1 LAVVSVGD
9 TAIRVF
15 QKVLSNYASIDYYN
29 LNKNCKKGEADTL
42 RKKLKKY
49 NLIIVGIHDTHNL
62 VARNFGITKQAID
75 FVDSLSRPASTLGG
89 HKKIILDV
97 FANPY
102 TLGMFHNTKNI
113 DAVILSYQ
121 NIDIAEDLSAQM
133 IFGGLPFKGKLPVT
147 ASPEFSLN
155 IGLSIPDSFR
165 LKYTSPREL
174 NISEKD
180 LAAIDS
186 IAMKGIKNKAYPG
199 CVILTAKDGKV
210 FYDKAFG
217 YHTYENKVPTTVN
230 DIFDMA
236 SVTKIEA
243 STMAIMKL
251 YDDGKLDIDKELG
264 DYLPILKGSNK
275 EHIVIRDV
283 LTHQARLKAW
293 IPFYLETIKKGK
305 FDTTIY
311 HKVKS
316 DKYPWRV
323 ADNLYIRKDYPDSI
337 IHEIIKSPLNKKK
350 EYLYSDMGFY
360 LMMKIIEKITGESFE
375 KYIQDNIYTPLGMSS
390 TGFKPREKFKL
401 SRIVPTEVD
410 TVWRKQLLYGDVNDQ
425 GAAMMG
431 GVCGHAGLFSDA
443 TDLATLMQMLLQ
455 KGEYAGVRYFKDST
469 VEEFTRCQFP
479 ENNNRRGLGF
489 DKPAL
494 TLKDIGPCCKSAS
507 SLSYGHS
514 GFTGTYFW
522 VDPKENLIYI
532 FLSNRVYPDADN
544 KKIIEMGTRTDIQQ
558 AIYNAIAKSKVQ
570 K

>member
-1 LAVVSVGD
+1 
-9 TAIRVF
+9 
-15 QKVLSNYASIDYYN
+15 
-29 LNKNCKKGEADTL
+29 
-42 RKKLKKY
+42 
-49 NLIIVGIHDTHNL
+49 
-62 VARNFGITKQAID
+62 
-75 FVDSLSRPASTLGG
+75 
-89 HKKIILDV
+89 
-97 FANPY
+97 
-102 TLGMFHNTKNI
+102 
-113 DAVILSYQ
+113 
-121 NIDIAEDLSAQM
+121 
-133 IFGGLPFKGKLPVT
+133 
-147 ASPEFSLN
+147 
-155 IGLSIPDSFR
+155 
-165 LKYTSPREL
+165 
-174 NISEKD
+174 
-180 LAAIDS
+180 
-186 IAMKGIKNKAYPG
+186 MKGIKNKAYPG
-199 CVILTAKDGKV
+199 CVILAAKDGKV

-217 YHTYENKVPTTVN
+217 YHTYENKVPTSIN

-251 YDDGKLDIDKELG
+251 YDDGKLDIDKQLG

-305 FDTTIY
+305 IDTNIY

-316 DKYPWRV
+316 AKYPFRV
-323 ADNLYIRKDYPDSI
+323 AENLYIRKDYPDSI
-337 IHEIIKSPLNKKK
+337 IQEIIRSPLNKKK

-375 KYIQDNIYTPLGMSS
+375 TYLHDNFYTPLGMSS

-401 SRIVPTEVD
+401 LRIVPTEID
-410 TVWRKQLLYGDVNDQ
+410 TVWRKQLLYGDVDDQ

-431 GVCGHAGLFSDA
+431 GICGHAGLFSNA
-443 TDLATLMQMLLQ
+443 NDLATLMQMIIQ
-455 KGEYAGVRYFKDST
+455 KGEYAGERYFKDST
-469 VEEFTRCQFP
+469 VEEFTRYQFP
-479 ENNNRRGLGF
+479 QNNNRRALGF

-494 TLKDIGPCCKSAS
+494 FSKENGPCCKSAS
-507 SLSYGHS
+507 LLSFGHS

-558 AIYNAIAKSKVQ
+558 AIYNAIAKSKA
-570 K
+570 KK